1 MHSRTANENTMV
13 PSDVDRLIDPKTI
26 FRKALLHNAN
36 SIIVAHNHPSGNL
49 RPSKEDLDIMERIRE
64 AGKIITIRLLDF
76 IIFNEG
82 EYYSCLDK

>member
-49 RPSKEDLDIMERIRE
+49 RPSQEDLDIYGEDKGSRE
-64 AGKIITIRLLDF
+64 DNNNKASGF
-76 IIFNEG
+76 
-82 EYYSCLDK
+82 YYL